1 MFNAQEVLGQLMGA
15 GMSPSSGRRIDN
27 ALGGQ
32 GGGGGGILEQIL
44 GGLQQGGG
52 SRGTAGGGALG
63 GLGDL
68 LRPQGGGSVQGGGSM
83 PGGSTRVSGGTP
95 GGAGGMGSLGDLL
108 GGLGGA
114 LGGGG
119 SGGQPGRSG
128 QGNPLAAGGLG
139 ALAGVLLGRGKSSM
153 GNAIGGAGIAIL
165 GSLAMQALRKMGEQ
179 KAVEAQAGEMQAQ
192 GRLPGQGMASSRQA
206 PPAVPAERIETDE
219 DVPLGVRPPRTAG
232 EEAVLASKAM
242 ILLQAMISAA
252 KADGQIDGGEMQRI
266 VGKMEEGGAD
276 GEARDFV
283 LQEMRKPLDL
293 DALVAQVQ
301 TPELAAEVYAA
312 SLLAIEVDTPAE
324 QAYLQQ
330 LAQKLRL
337 HPMVVDHLH
346 QQLGVSPG
354 T

>member
-15 GMSPSSGRRIDN
+15 GMSRSSGRRIDN

-52 SRGTAGGGALG
+52 GSRASAGGGPLG

-68 LRPQGGGSVQGGGSM
+68 LRPQGGGSM
-83 PGGSTRVSGGTP
+83 PGGSTRVSGSNP
-95 GGAGGMGSLGDLL
+95 GATGGGGLGDLL

-114 LGGGG
+114 LGGG
-119 SGGQPGRSG
+119 QAGRSG

-139 ALAGVLLGRGKSSM
+139 ALAGVLLGRGKSSV

-179 KAVEAQAGEMQAQ
+179 KAIEAQAGGMQAQ
-192 GRLPGQGMASSRQA
+192 GRLPGQV
-206 PPAVPAERIETDE
+206 PPVPGERIETDE
-219 DVPLGVRPPRTAG
+219 DLPLGVRPPQTAG

-293 DALVAQVQ
+293 DALTAQVQ

-312 SLLAIEVDTPAE
+312 SLLAIEVDTPTE
-324 QAYLQQ
+324 EAYLQQ
-330 LAQKLRL
+330 LAQKLKL

-346 QQLGVSPG
+346 QQLGVSSG
-354 T
+354 A

>member
-52 SRGTAGGGALG
+52 RGTAGGGALG

-68 LRPQGGGSVQGGGSM
+68 LRPQGGGSVQGGGGM

-95 GGAGGMGSLGDLL
+95 GGAGGMGGLGDIL

-114 LGGGG
+114 LGGGASG
-119 SGGQPGRSG
+119 GGQPGRSG

-179 KAVEAQAGEMQAQ
+179 KAVEAQAGEMQRT
-192 GRLPGQGMASSRQA
+192 GRLPGQPSGMPGQR
-206 PPAVPAERIETDE
+206 PPVPQERIETDE
-219 DVPLGVRPPRTAG
+219 DVPLGVRPPQTAG

-301 TPELAAEVYAA
+301 APELAAEVYAA

-346 QQLGVSPG
+346 QQLGVSPA

>member
-32 GGGGGGILEQIL
+32 GGGGGILGQIL

-52 SRGTAGGGALG
+52 SGGGGSAGGGPLG

-68 LRPQGGGSVQGGGSM
+68 LRPQGGGAM
-83 PGGSTRVSGGTP
+83 PGGSTRIGSGAGGLGA
-95 GGAGGMGSLGDLL
+95 GGAGGGLGGGGLGGGGLGDLL

-119 SGGQPGRSG
+119 QPGKSG
-128 QGNPLAAGGLG
+128 QSNPLAAGGLG

-179 KAVEAQAGEMQAQ
+179 KSVETQAQEMQ
-192 GRLPGQGMASSRQA
+192 GRLPGRPA
-206 PPAVPAERIETDE
+206 PVPDERIATDE
-219 DVPLGVRPPRTAG
+219 DMPLGVRPPQTAG

-283 LQEMRKPLDL
+283 LQEMRRPLDL
-293 DALVAQVQ
+293 DALVAQVH

-324 QAYLQQ
+324 TAYLQQ
-330 LAQKLRL
+330 LAQKLKL
-337 HPMVVDHLH
+337 HPIVVQHL
-346 QQLGVSPG
+346 QQTLGVQPAA
-354 T
+354 

>member
-52 SRGTAGGGALG
+52 GRAGGGGGGPLG

-68 LRPQGGGSVQGGGSM
+68 LRPQGGNAM
-83 PGGSTRVSGGTP
+83 PGGSTRIGSNA
-95 GGAGGMGSLGDLL
+95 GAGGGLGSGSGGLGGGGGGLGDLL
-108 GGLGGA
+108 GSLGGA
-114 LGGGG
+114 LGGGQ
-119 SGGQPGRSG
+119 SGRGG

-139 ALAGVLLGRGKSSM
+139 ALAGILLGRGKSSM
-153 GNAIGGAGIAIL
+153 GNAVGGAGIAIL

-179 KAVEAQAGEMQAQ
+179 RTVEAQ
-192 GRLPGQGMASSRQA
+192 GRSMPLPGGQA
-206 PPAVPAERIETDE
+206 HADE
-219 DVPLGVRPPRTAG
+219 EVPLGVRPPENPA
-232 EEAVLASKAM
+232 EEAVLADHAL

-266 VGKMEEGGAD
+266 IGKLEEGGAD

-283 LQEMRKPLDL
+283 LQEMRKPLDI
-293 DALVAQVQ
+293 DALVAGVR
-301 TPELAAEVYAA
+301 TPALAAEVYAA

-324 QAYLQQ
+324 EAYLRQ

-337 HPMVVDHLH
+337 DPVVTQHLH
-346 QQLGVSPG
+346 DSLGAPNVA
-354 T
+354 

>member
-15 GMSPSSGRRIDN
+15 GMSRSSGRRIDN

-32 GGGGGGILEQIL
+32 SGGGGGILEQIL

-52 SRGTAGGGALG
+52 GSRAAAGGGPLG

-68 LRPQGGGSVQGGGSM
+68 LRPQGGGSM
-83 PGGSTRVSGGTP
+83 PGGSTRVSGSNP
-95 GGAGGMGSLGDLL
+95 GATGGGGMGGLGDLL

-114 LGGGG
+114 LGGG
-119 SGGQPGRSG
+119 QAGRSG

-139 ALAGVLLGRGKSSM
+139 ALAGVLLGRGKSSV

-179 KAVEAQAGEMQAQ
+179 KAVEAQAGGMQAQ
-192 GRLPGQGMASSRQA
+192 GRLPGQGMGSSGQV
-206 PPAVPAERIETDE
+206 PPVPGERIETDE
-219 DVPLGVRPPRTAG
+219 DLPLGVRPPQTAG

-312 SLLAIEVDTPAE
+312 SLLAIEVDTPTE
-324 QAYLQQ
+324 EAYLQQ
-330 LAQKLRL
+330 LAQKLKL
-337 HPMVVDHLH
+337 HPIVVDHLH

>member
-15 GMSPSSGRRIDN
+15 GMSQSSGRRIDN

-52 SRGTAGGGALG
+52 GGRAGGGGGPLG

-68 LRPQGGGSVQGGGSM
+68 LRPQGGNAM
-83 PGGSTRVSGGTP
+83 PGGSTRIGSNA
-95 GGAGGMGSLGDLL
+95 GAGGGLGGGSGGLGGGGGLGDLL
-108 GGLGGA
+108 GSLGGA
-114 LGGGG
+114 LGGGQ
-119 SGGQPGRSG
+119 SGRGG

-139 ALAGVLLGRGKSSM
+139 ALAGILLGRGKSSV
-153 GNAIGGAGIAIL
+153 GNAVGGAGIAIL

-179 KAVEAQAGEMQAQ
+179 KSVEAQGRSMQ
-192 GRLPGQGMASSRQA
+192 LPA
-206 PPAVPAERIETDE
+206 DE
-219 DVPLGVRPPRTAG
+219 EVPLGVRPPETAT
-232 EEAVLASKAM
+232 EEAVLADHAL

-266 VGKMEEGGAD
+266 IGKLEEGGAD

-283 LQEMRKPLDL
+283 LQEMRKPLDI
-293 DALVAQVQ
+293 DALVARVR
-301 TPELAAEVYAA
+301 TPALAAEVYAA

-324 QAYLQQ
+324 EAYLRQ

-337 HPMVVDHLH
+337 DPIVTQHLH
-346 QQLGVSPG
+346 DSLGAPNVA
-354 T
+354 